1 MLLGIAG
8 ALSFSHMTPTD
19 IANIALSRLGQAAI
33 NDLGEHSRDAIACR
47 AHFESVRDS
56 LLRSHAWGFATAR
69 AELSRTD
76 SPPVFGWDFS
86 HALPSDYL
94 RLNTFNGRQA
104 DLCPEDYEI
113 EGRFILSNSE
123 LARIT
128 YVRRVTDPNE
138 FDPSFV
144 EAFALKLAE
153 AIAIAVTGMPDK
165 MADMAALAGRSF
177 SEASFN
183 DAGESRASMAD
194 ALSDSDILR
203 SRGRLDS
210 LHYLPTLP

>member
-1 MLLGIAG
+1 
-8 ALSFSHMTPTD
+8 MTPTD
-19 IANIALSRLGQAAI
+19 ICNIALSRLGQAAI
-33 NDLGEHSRDAIACR
+33 NDIGEHSRDAIACR

-56 LLRSHAWGFATAR
+56 LLRSHAWGFATGR
-69 AELSRTD
+69 AELSETD

-86 HALPSDYL
+86 HALPADYL

-113 EGRFILSNSE
+113 EGRLILSDSE
-123 LARIT
+123 VARIT
-128 YVRRVTDPNE
+128 YVKRITDTNA

-165 MADMAALAGRSF
+165 MADMAAL
-177 SEASFN
+177 SERHLASAAFV

-194 ALSDSDILR
+194 ALADSDILR
-203 SRGRLDS
+203 SRGMTLNYDP
-210 LHYLPTLP
+210 YPTLP

>member
-1 MLLGIAG
+1 L
-8 ALSFSHMTPTD
+8 T
-19 IANIALSRLGQAAI
+19 
-33 NDLGEHSRDAIACR
+33 
-47 AHFESVRDS
+47 DS
-56 LLRSHAWGFATAR
+56 LP
-69 AELSRTD
+69 D
-76 SPPVFGWDFS
+76 FGWKFQ
-86 HALPSDYL
+86 HALPADYL

-113 EGRFILSNSE
+113 EGKLILSNSE

-128 YVRRVTDPNE
+128 YVKRVTDPNE

-165 MADMAALAGRSF
+165 MADMAALSARSF

-194 ALSDSDILR
+194 ALTDSDILR
-203 SRGRLDS
+203 SRGFTERDF
-210 LHYLPTLP
+210 YLPTLP